1 MDNNIFDVS
10 SKTILVTGASSGIGK
25 AIAKKLV
32 QCGANVI
39 LTGRNS
45 EKLQLVVDEIGTN
58 VLYYLAIDVND
69 DVQLESLVKSM
80 PNVDGVVFCAGIAE
94 YIPSKILNKSKLQ
107 NTLDT
112 NFISQT
118 QLTRLLLKFKKLKS
132 NSSLLYISSLAAKQ
146 GVIATAAYSAS
157 KAALSA
163 YMRVIASELAQ
174 NGIRSNALCPGIIS
188 TDMGDSITN
197 LNPDIASKYPLGL
210 GTTDDVAN
218 TSIFFLSD
226 ASRWITGAE
235 LIMDGGLTLN

>member
-45 EKLQLVVDEIGTN
+45 EKLQSVVDEIGTN
-58 VLYYLAIDVND
+58 VSYYLAIDVND
-69 DVQLESLVKSM
+69 DIQLESLVKGM
-80 PNVDGVVFCAGIAE
+80 PDVNGVVFCAGIAE
-94 YIPSKILNKSKLQ
+94 YIPSRILNKSKLQ

-163 YMRVIASELAQ
+163 YMRVIASELAH

>member
-45 EKLQLVVDEIGTN
+45 EKLQSVVDEIGTN
-58 VLYYLAIDVND
+58 ILYYLSIDVND
-69 DVQLESLVKSM
+69 DIQLESLVKGM
-80 PNVDGVVFCAGIAE
+80 PDVDGVVFCAGIAE

-107 NTLDT
+107 TTLDT

-174 NGIRSNALCPGIIS
+174 YGIRSNALCPGIIS

-197 LNPDIASKYPLGL
+197 LNPDIESKYPLGL